1 MPNRCTEAG
10 ACACTL
16 GSSALD
22 ASGESDDVLVA
33 ARIAADQ
40 LARGLGLAPIATAA
54 AEPGLDALLQKV
66 ESATLNDRLDDA
78 RALLAQATAA
88 QRESPEV
95 RLRLAHIDYQA
106 GNLPAAEAAFA
117 AIAKE
122 VPAEQDPVL
131 HARALTDLGV
141 LSALRND
148 NTTAASRF
156 DEAIA
161 LLRGRAAPD
170 ALGKALNGRA
180 NVAGAMDQ
188 AELALQA
195 FAEAR
200 GAFERSGNLLALAL
214 VDSNLAALD
223 MRRERYAEALPVFQR
238 AAERFATFGMHAAEL
253 NALSGAAEL
262 QLALLEPDAALATE
276 PRLRELA
283 AAVADPARQRNGE
296 LTRLYVLAAN
306 GHTRDAATAANTVLD
321 LARRDDDESA
331 QARAQALLA
340 RLALAQGDAAAAI
353 EASTQSLAHFPA
365 ADDVRE
371 EARAGFLHV
380 EALLAGGRAADAARS
395 AADLTAFAAK
405 AGDAASRLYADLA
418 QARTSTDPDAA
429 GTWYARARR
438 GRRVAHSGRPARRR
452 HRLRDVADRPR
463 RHRPRRGARR
473 THRRLHRARLRQR
486 AAAGARASRAR
497 RRGALARCGR
507 AGAIARGRPHLAAGT
522 GAARALKFVSVFL
535 SPATTWLAHSCLAN
549 GFVRFDACAAPAI
562 VPMLGDPHPTESPMT
577 LPRFALPGATAL
589 FAAMFS
595 TACLA
600 ADGQPD
606 PNFGF
611 GGAAYITPD
620 DVEARELRPYA
631 ALALPDGKILVAG
644 ERNKFIPSSP
654 FDPHMRAM
662 IARLNADGSA
672 DDTFGNVPGI
682 PGLFVLPDL
691 VPDTG
696 AGMQVIE
703 AMQRLDDGSIIVA
716 GTAQAFGRCAASSSS
731 STRKARS
738 TARSAAAAS
747 RCSPASTCTRS
758 PSTAMAASSSPARS
772 RSTRS
777 RTASSAAST
786 PMASPTPISAAT
798 AAVASSS
805 TGTASHS
812 KAATSAAWASAATAA
827 SLSAATTRHTAK
839 GWAAT
844 SRSPSS
850 MQAAASTR
858 GSTAP
863 VGACSIAPTNLPAS
877 SSTASNACCPR
888 LKAARCSSVTTSS
901 TPARATPASNSCS
914 AASAPMAR
922 WMRRSAT
929 PATASS

>member
-405 AGDAASRLYADLA
+405 AGDAASASTPTSRRRARAPTPTRRAPGTRALGEADALRIPADL
-418 QARTSTDPDAA
+418 RDAVTA
-429 GTWYARARR
+429 YATWLIGR
-438 GRRVAHSGRPARRR
+438 G
-452 HRLRDVADRPR
+452 D
-463 RHRPRRGARR
+463 
-473 THRRLHRARLRQR
+473 T
-486 AAAGARASRAR
+486 
-497 RRGALARCGR
+497 GR
-507 AGAIARGRPHLAAGT
+507 AGALAERIAGFTARDFDSALLQARVH
-522 GAARALKFVSVFL
+522 RAL
-535 SPATTWLAHSCLAN
+535 
-549 GFVRFDACAAPAI
+549 
-562 VPMLGDPHPTESPMT
+562 GD
-577 LPRFALPGATAL
+577 
-589 FAAMFS
+589 
-595 TACLA
+595 
-600 ADGQPD
+600 
-606 PNFGF
+606 
-611 GGAAYITPD
+611 
-620 DVEARELRPYA
+620 A
-631 ALALPDGKILVAG
+631 ALW
-644 ERNKFIPSSP
+644 R
-654 FDPHMRAM
+654 
-662 IARLNADGSA
+662 
-672 DDTFGNVPGI
+672 
-682 PGLFVLPDL
+682 
-691 VPDTG
+691 
-696 AGMQVIE
+696 
-703 AMQRLDDGSIIVA
+703 
-716 GTAQAFGRCAASSSS
+716 
-731 STRKARS
+731 
-738 TARSAAAAS
+738 
-747 RCSPASTCTRS
+747 
-758 PSTAMAASSSPARS
+758 
-772 RSTRS
+772 
-777 RTASSAAST
+777 
-786 PMASPTPISAAT
+786 
-798 AAVASSS
+798 AAVAR
-805 TGTASHS
+805 AQ
-812 KAATSAAWASAATAA
+812 
-827 SLSAATTRHTAK
+827 SLAGDRT
-839 GWAAT
+839 
-844 SRSPSS
+844 
-850 MQAAASTR
+850 
-858 GSTAP
+858 
-863 VGACSIAPTNLPAS
+863 LP
-877 SSTASNACCPR
+877 PE
-888 LKAARCSSVTTSS
+888 LVP
-901 TPARATPASNSCS
+901 PAR
-914 AASAPMAR
+914 
-922 WMRRSAT
+922 
-929 PATASS
+929 

>member
-1 MPNRCTEAG
+1 MNRSYRFADFQLGPARRELWRGGALVAVPPRAFDAIVYLVEHRDRAVGRDELIAAVWGRTEVSDGLLAQTVLAMRRAFDDTGKEQHFVRTVVRFGYHWVAPTAEEAEATAAAVATQDAAAATIAEDLPAPVAKTEVIETTSEHVPSRASRRGVRNMLAVAAALLVVAVLVFVVVRHGDRARTAASASPPESTHAQTALVLPFEIGGGAEWMRLGLMDHVAARLRAAGLPVLPSESVVVLAAQARERIHADPAALATAAG
-10 ACACTL
+10 ASLVVETHAEPMHGGWRVRLHTH
-16 GSSALD
+16 GGSALD

-78 RALLAQATAA
+78 RALLAPATAA

-122 VPAEQDPVL
+122 VSAEQDPVL

-296 LTRLYVLAAN
+296 QTRLYVLAAN
-306 GHTRDAATAANTVLD
+306 GHTRDATTAANAVLD

-429 GTWYARARR
+429 GTWYARALGEADALRI
-438 GRRVAHSGRPARRR
+438 PAD
-452 HRLRDVADRPR
+452 LRDAVAAYATWLIG
-463 RHRPRRGARR
+463 RGD
-473 THRRLHRARLRQR
+473 T
-486 AAAGARASRAR
+486 
-497 RRGALARCGR
+497 GR
-507 AGAIARGRPHLAAGT
+507 AGALAERIAGFTARDFDSALLQARVH
-522 GAARALKFVSVFL
+522 RAL
-535 SPATTWLAHSCLAN
+535 
-549 GFVRFDACAAPAI
+549 
-562 VPMLGDPHPTESPMT
+562 GD
-577 LPRFALPGATAL
+577 
-589 FAAMFS
+589 
-595 TACLA
+595 
-600 ADGQPD
+600 
-606 PNFGF
+606 
-611 GGAAYITPD
+611 
-620 DVEARELRPYA
+620 A
-631 ALALPDGKILVAG
+631 ALW
-644 ERNKFIPSSP
+644 R
-654 FDPHMRAM
+654 
-662 IARLNADGSA
+662 
-672 DDTFGNVPGI
+672 
-682 PGLFVLPDL
+682 
-691 VPDTG
+691 
-696 AGMQVIE
+696 
-703 AMQRLDDGSIIVA
+703 
-716 GTAQAFGRCAASSSS
+716 
-731 STRKARS
+731 
-738 TARSAAAAS
+738 
-747 RCSPASTCTRS
+747 
-758 PSTAMAASSSPARS
+758 
-772 RSTRS
+772 
-777 RTASSAAST
+777 
-786 PMASPTPISAAT
+786 
-798 AAVASSS
+798 AAVAR
-805 TGTASHS
+805 AQ
-812 KAATSAAWASAATAA
+812 
-827 SLSAATTRHTAK
+827 SLAGDRT
-839 GWAAT
+839 
-844 SRSPSS
+844 
-850 MQAAASTR
+850 
-858 GSTAP
+858 
-863 VGACSIAPTNLPAS
+863 LP
-877 SSTASNACCPR
+877 PE
-888 LKAARCSSVTTSS
+888 LVP
-901 TPARATPASNSCS
+901 PAR
-914 AASAPMAR
+914 
-922 WMRRSAT
+922 
-929 PATASS
+929 